1 MANQEPLSTS
11 TEVSKI
17 HLPNKELVGLK
28 KLWNFLFG
36 SKEEPVVLE
45 ETPAEELTVNHCNT
59 HLRFRK
65 HCPDCLRAVGIM

>member
-1 MANQEPLSTS
+1 MNL
-11 TEVSKI
+11 
-17 HLPNKELVGLK
+17 LK

-45 ETPAEELTVNHCNT
+45 TPAEESTEETVQHCGS

-65 HCPDCLRAVGIM
+65 NCPDCLRVVAVI

>member
-1 MANQEPLSTS
+1 MNL
-11 TEVSKI
+11 
-17 HLPNKELVGLK
+17 LK

-45 ETPAEELTVNHCNT
+45 TPAEESTVNHCTT

-65 HCPDCLRAVGIM
+65 HCPDCLRVVAAI

>member
-1 MANQEPLSTS
+1 MNL
-11 TEVSKI
+11 
-17 HLPNKELVGLK
+17 LK

-45 ETPAEELTVNHCNT
+45 ETPVEEVQEEVQTANHCND

-65 HCPDCLRAVGIM
+65 NCPNCLRVVAAI

>member
-1 MANQEPLSTS
+1 MNL
-11 TEVSKI
+11 
-17 HLPNKELVGLK
+17 LK

-45 ETPAEELTVNHCNT
+45 EVQEEEVQTVNHCNT
-59 HLRFRK
+59 HSRFRK

>member
-1 MANQEPLSTS
+1 MNL
-11 TEVSKI
+11 
-17 HLPNKELVGLK
+17 LK

-45 ETPAEELTVNHCNT
+45 EAAVEESTVQHCND

-65 HCPDCLRAVGIM
+65 NCPDCLRVVGVI

>member
-1 MANQEPLSTS
+1 MNL
-11 TEVSKI
+11 
-17 HLPNKELVGLK
+17 LK

-45 ETPAEELTVNHCNT
+45 TPAEESTVDHCTT

-65 HCPDCLRAVGIM
+65 HCPDCLKVVAAI